1 MDDEREAM
9 SDEAQATGASED
21 GEGAPA
27 EASTGADSQV
37 GTDAED
43 ATASTNNDEVDGEAD
58 AQANEGEGASPND
71 AEGDEESP
79 EEDAEEDPE
88 QGNASEEDDVETSA
102 EPKATDEK
110 ADKPEPSEAE
120 PDEPEPSEAERDEQT
135 GDAEAAAETD
145 AGAEDVAAPDNSD
158 KEDGETEANPADS
171 TDEGDAE
178 AQGSDD
184 ASDAEPETPAT
195 DDPGATTILDHARTL
210 GAAGSRT
217 VGEGISAMRELARAR
232 RALAKARARLA
243 ELERTAKDQDD
254 ELSHRREVE
263 GSYDEIVRVQTDELA
278 DASAL
283 LASAGERLKDLADQR
298 DANKAE
304 LKRLKAENDRRIAPY
319 RELRDSAK
327 GTLED
332 AEHARAEA
340 ARALKLAQAQA
351 DDATNA
357 RDTRLSSANRAAD
370 NAANRLARLQDQ
382 LTKLKRDPSAGAKEI
397 SEMSSGVAGAL
408 AQLQNAREDVARVTQ
423 ETTKAV
429 EIAQTHLYTQKKSL
443 EEAEADLEA
452 ARDDERE
459 KREEHARLRQEADD
473 AERELAAKGSDL
485 ERQIKE
491 ERSAKDL
498 AQGRIDAVQALIDEA
513 EDIHAH
519 PEATEELEQTLAET
533 RTAAADARQQADV
546 LADEERDVR
555 ERTMRARR
563 TFYSIVVA
571 VVVVVAVILWVT
583 FGR

>member
-37 GTDAED
+37 DTDAED
-43 ATASTNNDEVDGEAD
+43 TTASTNNDEVDGEAD
-58 AQANEGEGASPND
+58 AQANEGEGASPSD
-71 AEGDEESP
+71 AKGDEEYP

-88 QGNASEEDDVETSA
+88 QGDASEEDDVETSA
-102 EPKATDEK
+102 ELEATDEEE
-110 ADKPEPSEAE
+110 DKPEPSEAE
-120 PDEPEPSEAERDEQT
+120 TDEPEPSEAETDEQT
-135 GDAEAAAETD
+135 GDAEAAAE
-145 AGAEDVAAPDNSD
+145 
-158 KEDGETEANPADS
+158 
-171 TDEGDAE
+171 
-178 AQGSDD
+178 
-184 ASDAEPETPAT
+184 T

-283 LASAGERLKDLADQR
+283 LASAGERLEDLADQR

-443 EEAEADLEA
+443 EEAEADLET

-473 AERELAAKGSDL
+473 AERELADKGSDL

-498 AQGRIDAVQALIDEA
+498 AQGRIDAAQALIDEA

-533 RTAAADARQQADV
+533 RTAAEDARQQAGV
-546 LADEERDVR
+546 LADEEREVR
-555 ERTMRARR
+555 ERTQQARR
-563 TFYSIVVA
+563 TFYAVVA
-571 VVVVVAVILWVT
+571 VVVVALAILWVT
-583 FGR
+583 LGR

>member
-37 GTDAED
+37 DTDAED
-43 ATASTNNDEVDGEAD
+43 TTASTNNDEVDGEAD
-58 AQANEGEGASPND
+58 AQANEGEGASPSD
-71 AEGDEESP
+71 AKGDEEYP

-88 QGNASEEDDVETSA
+88 QGDASEEDDVETSA
-102 EPKATDEK
+102 ELEATDEEEE
-110 ADKPEPSEAE
+110 DKPEPSEAE
-120 PDEPEPSEAERDEQT
+120 TDEPEPSEAETDEQT
-135 GDAEAAAETD
+135 GDAEAAAE
-145 AGAEDVAAPDNSD
+145 
-158 KEDGETEANPADS
+158 
-171 TDEGDAE
+171 
-178 AQGSDD
+178 
-184 ASDAEPETPAT
+184 T

-232 RALAKARARLA
+232 RALAKARAHLA

-327 GTLED
+327 GALED

-443 EEAEADLEA
+443 EEAEADLET

-473 AERELAAKGSDL
+473 AERELADKGSDL

-498 AQGRIDAVQALIDEA
+498 AQGRIDAAQALIDEA

-533 RTAAADARQQADV
+533 RTAAEDARQQADV

-583 FGR
+583 LGR

>member
-1 MDDEREAM
+1 MDDEREDM

-37 GTDAED
+37 DTDAED

-71 AEGDEESP
+71 AEGDEESL

-88 QGNASEEDDVETSA
+88 QGDASEEDDVETSA
-102 EPKATDEK
+102 EIEATDEE

-120 PDEPEPSEAERDEQT
+120 TDEKT

-178 AQGSDD
+178 AQSSDD
-184 ASDAEPETPAT
+184 ASDTEPETPAA

-232 RALAKARARLA
+232 RALAKARTRLA

-332 AEHARAEA
+332 TEHARAEA

-473 AERELAAKGSDL
+473 AERELADKGSDL

-498 AQGRIDAVQALIDEA
+498 AQGRIDAAQALIDEA

-533 RTAAADARQQADV
+533 RTAAEDARQQADV
-546 LADEERDVR
+546 LVDEERDVR

-563 TFYSIVVA
+563 TFYSIVAA
-571 VVVVVAVILWVT
+571 VVVVVAVILWMT
-583 FGR
+583 LGR

>member
-21 GEGAPA
+21 GEGASP
-27 EASTGADSQV
+27 S
-37 GTDAED
+37 DAK
-43 ATASTNNDEVDGEAD
+43 
-58 AQANEGEGASPND
+58 
-71 AEGDEESP
+71 GDEEYP

-88 QGNASEEDDVETSA
+88 QGDASEEDDVETSA
-102 EPKATDEK
+102 ELEATDEEE
-110 ADKPEPSEAE
+110 DKPEPSEAE
-120 PDEPEPSEAERDEQT
+120 TDEPEPSEAETDEQT
-135 GDAEAAAETD
+135 GDAEAAAE
-145 AGAEDVAAPDNSD
+145 
-158 KEDGETEANPADS
+158 
-171 TDEGDAE
+171 
-178 AQGSDD
+178 
-184 ASDAEPETPAT
+184 T

-443 EEAEADLEA
+443 EEAEADLET

-473 AERELAAKGSDL
+473 AERELADKGSDL

-498 AQGRIDAVQALIDEA
+498 AQGRIDAAQALIDEA

-533 RTAAADARQQADV
+533 RTAAEDARQQADV

-583 FGR
+583 LGR

>member
-1 MDDEREAM
+1 M
-9 SDEAQATGASED
+9 
-21 GEGAPA
+21 
-27 EASTGADSQV
+27 
-37 GTDAED
+37 
-43 ATASTNNDEVDGEAD
+43 
-58 AQANEGEGASPND
+58 
-71 AEGDEESP
+71 
-79 EEDAEEDPE
+79 
-88 QGNASEEDDVETSA
+88 
-102 EPKATDEK
+102 
-110 ADKPEPSEAE
+110 
-120 PDEPEPSEAERDEQT
+120 
-135 GDAEAAAETD
+135 
-145 AGAEDVAAPDNSD
+145 AAPDNSD

-178 AQGSDD
+178 AQSSDD
-184 ASDAEPETPAT
+184 ASDTEPETPAT

-217 VGEGISAMRELARAR
+217 LGEGISAMRELARAR

-254 ELSHRREVE
+254 ELSHRRKVE
-263 GSYDEIVRVQTDELA
+263 GSYDEIVRELVG
-278 DASAL
+278 L
-283 LASAGERLKDLADQR
+283 HASAGERLKNLADQR
-298 DANKAE
+298 DAKKGE
-304 LKRLKAENDRRIAPY
+304 LKRLKADNERRIAPY

-327 GTLED
+327 DTLED
-332 AEHARAEA
+332 AERARAEA
-340 ARALKLAQAQA
+340 ARALKTAQGQA

-382 LTKLKRDPSAGAKEI
+382 LTKLKHDPSSGAKEV
-397 SEMSSGVAGAL
+397 SEMSSGVAAAL

-473 AERELAAKGSDL
+473 AERELADKLAEL
-485 ERQIKE
+485 ERGVKDERAAKE
-491 ERSAKDL
+491 R
-498 AQGRIDAVQALIDEA
+498 AQGCIDAAQALIDEA

-519 PEATEELEQTLAET
+519 PETTRELEQTLAET
-533 RTAAADARQQADV
+533 RTAAEDARQQADV
-546 LADEERDVR
+546 LADEEREVR

-563 TFYSIVVA
+563 TFYSIVAA
-571 VVVVVAVILWVT
+571 VVVVVATILWVT
-583 FGR
+583 LGR

>member
-71 AEGDEESP
+71 TEGDEESL
-79 EEDAEEDPE
+79 EEDPE
-88 QGNASEEDDVETSA
+88 QGDASEEDDVETSA
-102 EPKATDEK
+102 ELEATDEE

-120 PDEPEPSEAERDEQT
+120 TDEQT
-135 GDAEAAAETD
+135 GDAEAATETD

-243 ELERTAKDQDD
+243 ELERTAGEQER
-254 ELSHRREVE
+254 ELAHRREVE
-263 GSYDEIVRVQTDELA
+263 GSYDDIIRVQREVLDQATELLEGA
-278 DASAL
+278 DK
-283 LASAGERLKDLADQR
+283 RLSSLVEER

-408 AQLQNAREDVARVTQ
+408 AQLQNAREDLQRVTA

-429 EIAQTHLYTQKKSL
+429 EIAQTHLYTQRKSL
-443 EEAEADLEA
+443 EEAEADLGA

-473 AERELAAKGSDL
+473 AERELADKGSDL

-498 AQGRIDAVQALIDEA
+498 AQGRIDAAQALIDEA

-519 PEATEELEQTLAET
+519 PEATEALERTLAET
-533 RTAAADARQQADV
+533 RAAVEGARQETDA
-546 LADEERDVR
+546 LADEERGVR

-563 TFYSIVVA
+563 TFYAVVA
-571 VVVVVAVILWVT
+571 VVVVALAIILWVT
-583 FGR
+583 LGR

>member
-43 ATASTNNDEVDGEAD
+43 AMASTNNDEVDGEAD

-71 AEGDEESP
+71 AEGDEESL
-79 EEDAEEDPE
+79 EEDPE
-88 QGNASEEDDVETSA
+88 QGDASEEDVETSA
-102 EPKATDEK
+102 ELEATDEE
-110 ADKPEPSEAE
+110 ADRPEPSEAE
-120 PDEPEPSEAERDEQT
+120 TDEQT

-178 AQGSDD
+178 AQSSDD

-195 DDPGATTILDHARTL
+195 DDPGATTILDRARTL

-254 ELSHRREVE
+254 ELSHRHEVE
-263 GSYDEIVRVQTDELA
+263 GSYDDIIRVQREVLDQATELLEGA
-278 DASAL
+278 DK
-283 LASAGERLKDLADQR
+283 RLSSLVEER

-397 SEMSSGVAGAL
+397 SEMSSGVAAAL
-408 AQLQNAREDVARVTQ
+408 AQLQNAREDLQRVTA

-473 AERELAAKGSDL
+473 AERELADKGSDL

-498 AQGRIDAVQALIDEA
+498 AQGRIDAAQALIDEA

-533 RTAAADARQQADV
+533 RTAAEDARQQADV

-583 FGR
+583 LGR

>member
-37 GTDAED
+37 DTDAED
-43 ATASTNNDEVDGEAD
+43 TTASTNNDEVDGEAD
-58 AQANEGEGASPND
+58 AQANEGEGASPSD
-71 AEGDEESP
+71 AKGDEEYP

-88 QGNASEEDDVETSA
+88 QGDASEEDDVETSA
-102 EPKATDEK
+102 ELEATDEEEE
-110 ADKPEPSEAE
+110 DKPEPSEAE
-120 PDEPEPSEAERDEQT
+120 TDEPEPSEAETDEPEPSEAETDEQT
-135 GDAEAAAETD
+135 GDAEAAAE
-145 AGAEDVAAPDNSD
+145 
-158 KEDGETEANPADS
+158 
-171 TDEGDAE
+171 
-178 AQGSDD
+178 
-184 ASDAEPETPAT
+184 T

-443 EEAEADLEA
+443 EEAEADLET

-473 AERELAAKGSDL
+473 AERELADKGSDL

-498 AQGRIDAVQALIDEA
+498 AQGRIDAAQALIDEA

-533 RTAAADARQQADV
+533 RTAAEDARQQADV

-583 FGR
+583 LGR

>member
-37 GTDAED
+37 DTDAED
-43 ATASTNNDEVDGEAD
+43 TTASTNNDEVDGEAD
-58 AQANEGEGASPND
+58 AQANEGEGASPSD
-71 AEGDEESP
+71 AKGDEEYP

-88 QGNASEEDDVETSA
+88 QGDASEEDDVETSA
-102 EPKATDEK
+102 ELEATDEEE
-110 ADKPEPSEAE
+110 DKPEPSEAE
-120 PDEPEPSEAERDEQT
+120 TDEPEPSEAETDEQT
-135 GDAEAAAETD
+135 GDAEAAAE
-145 AGAEDVAAPDNSD
+145 
-158 KEDGETEANPADS
+158 
-171 TDEGDAE
+171 
-178 AQGSDD
+178 
-184 ASDAEPETPAT
+184 T

-263 GSYDEIVRVQTDELA
+263 GSYDDIIRVQREELDQATELLDGA
-278 DASAL
+278 DK
-283 LASAGERLKDLADQR
+283 RLSSLVEER

-327 GTLED
+327 GSLDD
-332 AEHARAEA
+332 AEHARTEA

-443 EEAEADLEA
+443 EEAEADLET

-473 AERELAAKGSDL
+473 AERELADKGSDL

-498 AQGRIDAVQALIDEA
+498 AQGRIDAAQALIDEA

-533 RTAAADARQQADV
+533 RTAAEDARQQADV

-583 FGR
+583 LGR

>member
-37 GTDAED
+37 DTDAED
-43 ATASTNNDEVDGEAD
+43 TTASTNNDEVDGEAD
-58 AQANEGEGASPND
+58 AQANEGEGASPSD
-71 AEGDEESP
+71 AKGDEEYP

-88 QGNASEEDDVETSA
+88 QGDASEEDDVETSA
-102 EPKATDEK
+102 ELEATDEEEE
-110 ADKPEPSEAE
+110 DKPEPSEAE
-120 PDEPEPSEAERDEQT
+120 TDEQT
-135 GDAEAAAETD
+135 GDAEAAAE
-145 AGAEDVAAPDNSD
+145 
-158 KEDGETEANPADS
+158 
-171 TDEGDAE
+171 
-178 AQGSDD
+178 
-184 ASDAEPETPAT
+184 T

-232 RALAKARARLA
+232 RALAKARAHLA

-443 EEAEADLEA
+443 EEAEADLET

-473 AERELAAKGSDL
+473 AERELADKGSDL

-498 AQGRIDAVQALIDEA
+498 AQGRIDAAQALIDEA

-533 RTAAADARQQADV
+533 RTAAEDARQQADV

-583 FGR
+583 LGR

>member
-9 SDEAQATGASED
+9 SDEAQETGASED
-21 GEGAPA
+21 GAGAPA

-37 GTDAED
+37 DTDAED
-43 ATASTNNDEVDGEAD
+43 ATASTNNDEVDDEAD
-58 AQANEGEGASPND
+58 ARVNEGEGASPDD

-79 EEDAEEDPE
+79 EEDSEEDPE
-88 QGNASEEDDVETSA
+88 QGDASEEDDVETSA
-102 EPKATDEK
+102 ELEATDEE

-120 PDEPEPSEAERDEQT
+120 GDEQT

-145 AGAEDVAAPDNSD
+145 AGAEDMAAPDNSD
-158 KEDGETEANPADS
+158 REDGETETSPADS

-178 AQGSDD
+178 AQSSDD
-184 ASDAEPETPAT
+184 ASDTEPETPAT

-217 VGEGISAMRELARAR
+217 LGEGISAMRELARAR

-254 ELSHRREVE
+254 ELSHRRKVE
-263 GSYDEIVRVQTDELA
+263 GNYDEIVRVQTDELA

-298 DANKAE
+298 DAKKSE
-304 LKRLKAENDRRIAPY
+304 LKRLKADNERRIAPY

-327 GTLED
+327 DTLED
-332 AEHARAEA
+332 AERARAEA
-340 ARALKLAQAQA
+340 ARALKTAQGQA

-382 LTKLKRDPSAGAKEI
+382 LTKLKHDPSSGAKEV
-397 SEMSSGVAGAL
+397 SEMSSGVAAAL

-459 KREEHARLRQEADD
+459 KREGHARLRQEADD
-473 AERELAAKGSDL
+473 AERELADKLAEL
-485 ERQIKE
+485 ERDVKDERAAKE
-491 ERSAKDL
+491 G
-498 AQGRIDAVQALIDEA
+498 AQGRIDAAQALIDEA

-533 RTAAADARQQADV
+533 RTAAEDARQQAGV
-546 LADEERDVR
+546 LADEEREVR
-555 ERTMRARR
+555 ERTQQARR
-563 TFYSIVVA
+563 TFYAVVA
-571 VVVVVAVILWVT
+571 VVVVALAILWVT
-583 FGR
+583 LGR